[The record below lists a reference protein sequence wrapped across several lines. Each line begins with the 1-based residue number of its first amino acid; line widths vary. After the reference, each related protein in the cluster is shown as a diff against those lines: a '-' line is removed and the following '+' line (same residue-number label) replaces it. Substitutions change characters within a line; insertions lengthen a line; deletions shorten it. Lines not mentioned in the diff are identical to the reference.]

1 MSTVHFTCK
10 YYALSYSDHDYVSR
24 DEDRG
29 IPHSVRD
36 TRTIGS
42 AYDRY
47 LQSAV
52 QILYYSLMYFYVLSL
67 LRLFRQ

>member
-10 YYALSYSDHDYVSR
+10 YYGLSYSDNDYVSR

-52 QILYYSLMYFYVLSL
+52 QILYYSYFYVLSL